1 MLQLFVAL
9 ALISAANSV
18 FYEEYRLSSAVPEGA
33 VLVFAWPTPS
43 ALRIVSAL
51 AQRTAFPVLVHRG
64 IRLVA
69 PHVVHDSKPVVSAVA
84 LAKSLGLSVL
94 HCGVGGVVWGA
105 ACAGLLTGEPLSDN
119 GRAVCLASIYADQ
132 AEASLRCVAEVAK
145 PALVIYD
152 SLSMFGANVALRF
165 GVPAVLLH
173 SQQISDALVE
183 QLLRNGELSAA
194 CAEFQAP
201 VCAALTDADKLA
213 HAHGHLVVDWFDAS
227 AAPVGNA
234 DDGVLR
240 LLPFSSAMHAFDA
253 AYDLSTDGSRELVG
267 QFLAR
272 QTPFVLVSLGDFLL
286 EPSALFIGSL
296 THQLSTFCHDGQAC
310 RVLWARSSL
319 TDIDWLLAVPGS
331 VAHLGVFQSR
341 SLRAVVSSGD
351 PADVADALANRVPLV
366 LLPLDEQQAH
376 TGRRFAAL
384 GVAVVAEA
392 VDTIAA
398 ALTSASGA
406 ADDFH
411 AKWRAADADRV
422 VVERVLARL
431 APPPPPPPPI
441 VVGLSVEKANEG
453 LQMLREMSEWGASL
467 KAAKQ
472 QPPQH
477 TEL

>member
-1 MLQLFVAL
+1 MCGLLLLL
-9 ALISAANSV
+9 ALISAAHSV
-18 FYEEYRLSSAVPEGA
+18 FYEEYRHASAVPEGA

-64 IRLVA
+64 IRLVT
-69 PHVVHDSKPVVSAVA
+69 PHVVHASKPVISAVA

-94 HCGVGGVVWGA
+94 QCGVGGVVWGA
-105 ACAGLLTGEPLSDN
+105 ACAGLLTGEPLRD
-119 GRAVCLASIYADQ
+119 GRAVCLASVYADQ
-132 AEASLRCVAEVAK
+132 AEASLRCVAEIAK

-173 SQQISDALVE
+173 SQQLSDALVE

-227 AAPVGNA
+227 AAHD

-253 AYDLSTDGSRELVG
+253 AYELPTDGSRELVG

-286 EPSALFIGSL
+286 EPSALFIGAL

-319 TDIDWLLAVPGS
+319 TDIDWLLGVPGS

-384 GVAVVAEA
+384 GVAVVADA
-392 VDTIAA
+392 VDKIAA

-422 VVERVLARL
+422 VVERVLARM

-441 VVGLSVEKANEG
+441 VVGLSVEKAKEG
-453 LQMLREMSEWGASL
+453 LQMFRDLSEWGASL
-467 KAAKQ
+467 KAAEPQQQ

-477 TEL
+477 NEL